1 MVFENENEFG
11 HIETSFISVAGF
23 IINDLHHD
31 EIVFETPVY
40 RRIYEEIVQ
49 NYEDDVLKIGSQYFT
64 SHSDPQISKV
74 AIELLSK
81 QHELSENW
89 LKNKIY
95 VNSEEDILKE
105 VVISSVLALKAKKI
119 SKDLNLILKK
129 IKNSNDV
136 EEQLK
141 YQKEHSD
148 LKEILMKINKIL
160 GRIISQ

>member
-1 MVFENENEFG
+1 M
-11 HIETSFISVAGF
+11 
-23 IINDLHHD
+23 
-31 EIVFETPVY
+31 
-40 RRIYEEIVQ
+40 
-49 NYEDDVLKIGSQYFT
+49 
-64 SHSDPQISKV
+64 

>member
-1 MVFENENEFG
+1 
-11 HIETSFISVAGF
+11 
-23 IINDLHHD
+23 
-31 EIVFETPVY
+31 
-40 RRIYEEIVQ
+40 
-49 NYEDDVLKIGSQYFT
+49 
-64 SHSDPQISKV
+64 V

-141 YQKEHSD
+141 YLKEHSD